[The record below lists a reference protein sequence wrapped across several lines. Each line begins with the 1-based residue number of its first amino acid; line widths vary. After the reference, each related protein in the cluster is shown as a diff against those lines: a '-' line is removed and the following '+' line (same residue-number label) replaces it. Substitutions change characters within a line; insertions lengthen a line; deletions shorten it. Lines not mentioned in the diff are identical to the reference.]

1 MPIRQ
6 FNEKLTNSNNIISYF
21 YQKAILSMK
30 KYIAKRGVTMFG
42 VLLITLLI
50 TIMLVGSNMDTILK
64 QGIVFQV
71 RSEIIENPAIAES
84 FSSVKEFEGFIQ
96 DRTDERIKN
105 LGLDEPWYSPQRIGL
120 AMYKIILLDFGHA
133 TFLTSDSGS
142 SDVKNIIFEKL
153 PRTILLFTTATILI
167 SIIGI
172 FVGALSASKIGSTI
186 DRITSCFAIISSSF
200 PVWWIGMLMIF
211 LFAFTYQ
218 IFPARAT
225 PDIPA
230 SSPEYLGAL
239 LYHMTLPL
247 ITIVMIGFGSWAYL
261 VRNFMVGIMQEDFIM
276 AKKTMGINQSR
287 ITYTHALK
295 NAAPPIITILALSLS
310 GSLGGA
316 IITEAVFDWPG
327 MGRLYFEAITV
338 MDLPV
343 IIGATYILTVFFLVS
358 VFIADLLYGYFDPR
372 IRSSTDE

>member
-1 MPIRQ
+1 
-6 FNEKLTNSNNIISYF
+6 
-21 YQKAILSMK
+21 
-30 KYIAKRGVTMFG
+30 MFG
-42 VLLITLLI
+42 VLMITLLI
-50 TIMLVGSNMDTILK
+50 TIALVGSNMDTILK
-64 QGIVFQV
+64 QGTVIQV
-71 RSEIIENPAIAES
+71 RTEIAENPAIAES
-84 FSSVKEFEGFIQ
+84 FSSVKEFEDFVQNQIEQ
-96 DRTDERIKN
+96 RIII
-105 LGLDEPWYSPQRIGL
+105 LGLDEPWHSPQRIGFT
-120 AMYKIILLDFGHA
+120 MYKILLLDFGHA

-142 SDVKNIIFEKL
+142 SDVKDIIFEKL
-153 PRTILLFTTATILI
+153 PRTILLFTTATIII

-172 FVGALSASKIGSTI
+172 FLGALSSSKIGSII
-186 DRITSCFAIISSSF
+186 DRITSSFAIISSSF

-225 PDIPA
+225 PDIP
-230 SSPEYLGAL
+230 SSDPGYIGAL

-247 ITIVMIGFGSWAYL
+247 ITIVIIGFGSWAYL
-261 VRNFMVGIMQEDFIM
+261 VRNFMVGIMQEDFII
-276 AKKTMGINQSR
+276 AKKTIGINQKK
-287 ITYTHALK
+287 IVYTHALK

-358 VFIADLLYGYFDPR
+358 IFIADLLYGYFDPR
-372 IRSSTDE
+372 IRTSQ